1 MNKRRCDGINRRD
14 FIRVGTLGFVGL
26 SLSDLFWLQ
35 AAAADG
41 GASAKAKS
49 VILLWMDGG
58 PAQHDTWD
66 PKPNAPSSVR
76 GEFKPISTRADGIQ
90 ICEHLPKMAKQ
101 MDKVALLRTL
111 AHNEG
116 AHERAQHLLL
126 TGWHPLPSLV
136 YPSMGSVTARELG
149 PVGTLPPYVAIPS
162 SGFASGYGGAGYLEA
177 SFNPFS
183 VGGDPNNAKFT
194 VRDVALPP
202 EITVERFDRRRTLLQ
217 ALDGTFKRFEGTG
230 VQASRDT
237 FYHRAY
243 DMISSPQA
251 KKAFNIAQEPDK
263 MRDRYGRTTFGQ
275 SCLLA
280 RRLVEAGVRFITVS
294 MGGWD
299 THSDNF
305 KQLREHLLGPL
316 DDGYSALLEDLHQ
329 RGLLDSTLVVWMGE
343 FGRTPQINQ
352 LAGRD
357 HWPDTGCVLFS
368 GAGLKGGQAIGATD
382 AEGGKPVDR
391 KVAPEDV
398 ATTIYQKLGID
409 SQKQYMTPQNRPVKI
424 ISGGEPIKELA
435 S

>member
-1 MNKRRCDGINRRD
+1 MSQRRCDGINRRD

-26 SLSDLFWLQ
+26 SLPDLFRMQ
-35 AAAADG
+35 AASADG
-41 GASAKAKS
+41 GSTAKAKS
-49 VILLWMDGG
+49 VIVLWMDGG
-58 PAQHDTWD
+58 PPQHDTWD
-66 PKPNAPSSVR
+66 PKPNAPSNIR
-76 GEFKPISTRADGIQ
+76 GEFKPISTNATGVQ
-90 ICEHLPKMAKQ
+90 ICELLPKMAQQ

-111 AHNEG
+111 THNEG

-136 YPSMGSVTARELG
+136 YPSMGAVTAKELG
-149 PVGTLPPYVAIPS
+149 PVGALPPYVAIPS
-162 SGFASGYGGAGYLEA
+162 SSFASGYGGAGYLEA

-194 VRDVALPP
+194 VRDVALPDGM
-202 EITVERFDRRRTLLQ
+202 TVERFDRRRTLLQ
-217 ALDGTFKRFEGTG
+217 ALDGTFKRFEGTP

-237 FYHRAY
+237 FYNRAY
-243 DMISSPQA
+243 DIISSPEA
-251 KKAFNIAQEPDK
+251 KKAFNIAEEPDK
-263 MRDRYGRTTFGQ
+263 VRDRYGRTTFGQ

-280 RRLVEAGVRFITVS
+280 RRMVEAGVRFVTVA

-305 KQLREHLLGPL
+305 KQLRNELLTPL
-316 DDGYSALLEDLHQ
+316 DNGYSALLEDLHQ

-343 FGRTPQINQ
+343 FGRTPQVNQ

-357 HWPDTGCVLFS
+357 HWPDTSCALFA
-368 GAGLKGGQAIGATD
+368 GAGVRGGQVIGATD

-391 KVAPEDV
+391 KVSPEDLV
-398 ATTIYQKLGID
+398 TTVYAKLGID
-409 SQKQYMTPQNRPVKI
+409 WDKQYQTPQNRPIKI
-424 ISGGEPIKELA
+424 VTNGEPIKELV